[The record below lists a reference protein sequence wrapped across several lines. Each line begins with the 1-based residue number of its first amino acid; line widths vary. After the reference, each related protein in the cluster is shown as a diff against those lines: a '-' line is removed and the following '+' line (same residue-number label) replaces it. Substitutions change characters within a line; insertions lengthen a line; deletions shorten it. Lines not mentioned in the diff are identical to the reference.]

1 MTLVTNELELLAR
14 LTLAAFCGGIIGWER
29 ERHSQPAGLRTHTIL
44 TIGAA
49 LAMTLSIHVA
59 QEARA
64 SGFQGDPARLAAQ
77 VISGIGFLG
86 AGAIIRFGASI
97 KGLTTATSLWT
108 VAIVGMAVGA
118 GYYLAG
124 IYATV
129 LVLITLTWLDQLEKR
144 VVVRASTRSF
154 TVHALDREG
163 LVEEV
168 RAAFAGG
175 NAEVKSISL
184 SKNVKANELT
194 IKVLAKLRDK
204 VPAHLLVEKLSAV
217 PGCTHIGME

>member
-1 MTLVTNELELLAR
+1 MTELEMLAR
-14 LTLAAFCGGIIGWER
+14 LTLAALCGGVIGWER

-49 LAMTLSIHVA
+49 LAMLLSTHVA
-59 QEARA
+59 HEARA

-86 AGAIIRFGASI
+86 AGAIIRFGVNI

-108 VAIVGMAVGA
+108 VAIVGMAIGA

-124 IYATV
+124 LYATV
-129 LVLITLTWLDQLEKR
+129 LVLVTLTWLDQLEKK
-144 VVVRASTRSF
+144 VVVRASTHSI
-154 TVHALDREG
+154 TVHALDRDG

-168 RAAFAGG
+168 RKALVDA
-175 NAEVKSISL
+175 NAEVKSVNL
-184 SKNVKANELT
+184 SKNVNSNELT
-194 IKVLAKLRDK
+194 IKVIAKLRDK
-204 VPAHLLVEKLSAV
+204 VPGHLLVERLSLV